1 MLSSNGVSRI
11 KSLGCRETRLGAQIS
26 VRGPQQQSAKA
37 QYQVSRSRF
46 TDLEEILC
54 TAMLQ

>member
-1 MLSSNGVSRI
+1 M